1 MYYCKYI
8 VKIELN
14 DQLLKY
20 LTIVAYFDEIF
31 FMALPF

>member
-1 MYYCKYI
+1 MYCKI

-20 LTIVAYFDEIF
+20 LTVAAFFDEIF
-31 FMALPF
+31 FMILPF